1 VNFEQNEFSPI
12 LAQREYL
19 GRKAEPITAHVAHV
33 LVTSKG
39 EHRTVWPHDRKNEV
53 VWQHTS
59 RSGLLKGKVKTV
71 YDVDLGVRYLRFPAD
86 LPGAGDSFSFKAEA
100 AVEWRVL
107 DPSLV
112 VRSQL
117 RDVRMLVQPAV
128 VDAMRRIAREYQ
140 VDQSSVAERA
150 LNEALVGEALDFN
163 DLAQLDRAMQQTAS
177 TGHIGRE
184 YGLWTRT
191 TVSVQPDQSRLAQ
204 SDEMRNLKHQ
214 IETERLKQEL
224 RILQEQN
231 NQQVMAGR
239 MSFYRDAFSSG
250 DIDRAVLQI
259 AQNPDDLASVA
270 QMIRDQEMSG
280 QRLTIDFVN
289 KLMESGAIERW
300 QINDQAKA
308 ALDWLRQSTNV
319 VFTPPRAGAAED
331 QGGGSRR
338 RTRAN
343 PMPELGPADGIAI
356 EPAPAD
362 EGPPTQ
368 FTSVE
373 N

>member
-1 VNFEQNEFSPI
+1 MEQNEFSPI

-128 VDAMRRIAREYQ
+128 IDAMRRIARQYQ
-140 VDQSSVAERA
+140 VDQSSAAERA

-231 NQQVMAGR
+231 SQQVMAGR
-239 MSFYRDAFSSG
+239 MTFYRDAFSSG

-270 QMIRDQEMSG
+270 QMIREQEMSG

-319 VFTPPRAGAAED
+319 VFTPPRSAAAED

-362 EGPPTQ
+362 DSPPTQ